1 MSCFSSNIFSPLY
14 IISPPLGISNKLIQ
28 RRSVD
33 FPEPE
38 EPIIQT
44 TSPFST
50 EKSISFKTSCVPKD
64 LFKCLTSITF
74 YILFPPLFIM
84 LCLMH
89 LQVFELAS
97 DFLSYCN
104 FQVHLISFLQNVIFS

>member
-64 LFKCLTSITF
+64 LFTRAPHRQPNTGQSSAKT
-74 YILFPPLFIM
+74 
-84 LCLMH
+84 
-89 LQVFELAS
+89 
-97 DFLSYCN
+97 
-104 FQVHLISFLQNVIFS
+104 